1 MKRARRFLVFA
12 LTLLL
17 LFGGIGVSAALA
29 AGEEVEAAGPAAPA
43 ESSLIVMENHEI
55 TLLEE
60 NVPLAAGPEGSCC
73 MLHLLLLSLALLAEL
88 VWTRD
93 ERKRQ
98 TEEFALRARLAQ
110 RG

>member
-17 LFGGIGVSAALA
+17 LFSGLGVSAALA
-29 AGEEVEAAGPAAPA
+29 AGGEGAAAAPA
-43 ESSLIVMENHEI
+43 ESSLIVVENHEI
-55 TLLEE
+55 TLIEE
-60 NVPLAAGPEGSCC
+60 NVPLASGPAEGSCC
-73 MLHLLLLSLALLAEL
+73 VLHLLLLALALLAEL
-88 VWTRD
+88 VWARD

-98 TEEFALRARLAQ
+98 TEEFALRARLTE